1 MFRHQLLHQYFESHL
16 SQQLKNIVKK
26 KKLALIITCT
36 LKPKGRNKRRSI
48 LDDRSL
54 SSEFLANHSPVSRIC
69 FSTGPSNIPLKS
81 GNIPLYVIF
90 SWSKSLLISKLTF
103 SGNKSSYLKM
113 KEREGGKKHNLKT
126 INIKKYQTVTSTALV
141 LFGKEVSRRNS

>member
-1 MFRHQLLHQYFESHL
+1 MSALRTMAMFYMAPRTHALRRQINSALRWAKLFTFRHQLLHQYFESHL
-16 SQQLKNIVKK
+16 SQQLKNIVKNKK

-103 SGNKSSYLKM
+103 SGNKSSYL
-113 KEREGGKKHNLKT
+113 
-126 INIKKYQTVTSTALV
+126 
-141 LFGKEVSRRNS
+141 